1 MKCLASSP
9 PLPKAPFSNFS
20 LRTVNRWLVPG
31 LALLWMP
38 FCSAAGEESTEGLWP
53 PREGGKRAVVAAS
66 QALWWNKDNPE
77 ARKLKARALDFS
89 GRYAEAEQAAHAALE
104 VAPRDPEVQR
114 ILGRSLLHQ
123 NKLAAA
129 KAALEE
135 AGQQGDSLS
144 GSLAA
149 MLRPDRMSVGTPA
162 PHISRALVQIL
173 DERENVIGSGCFLTE
188 DGLVLTAAHV
198 VAGRDRI
205 SARNALGKIF
215 PVKEICPG
223 DFSVDAVILR
233 TGAEEQMFLRF
244 ADQEPAPGDSLWV
257 CGFPLSMN
265 LPVTSR
271 GKVRSLP
278 SSPGRPM
285 LTTVP
290 MMPGQS
296 GSPVLNEAGK
306 LVGVASRGSLAVKG
320 GGAPAR
326 SESVPFTALIRLRE
340 FSLEPNAFVRIRELE
355 KWTGRS
361 PLFDPAVAAAE
372 QTVLSQDYAQA
383 EKAISAA
390 IDRHPND
397 PGLLLRRAMVRIA
410 WGHPSEAEAD
420 ARLAAG
426 YGPRDPEPRRFLCS
440 LMLSMGRREEAV
452 KALEEAFRLDPEDGD
467 TAEGLGELLLS
478 LGKYKEAERPADQAT
493 KINPDSTRAWSVL
506 AAARLASGQVSAAR
520 EAAEQATAKGPEDP
534 RAWIQLAACANA
546 GKDFA
551 TAAVAAEKATKLA
564 PADSRAWLN
573 LATAKT
579 GSNQFE
585 QAVGFAERATQL
597 EPQNRAGWNLL
608 AALYAELKR
617 PDEAAAALE
626 KAKAAVPVSR

>member
-1 MKCLASSP
+1 MRQTRLWASFLAG
-9 PLPKAPFSNFS
+9 L
-20 LRTVNRWLVPG
+20 
-31 LALLWMP
+31 LALG
-38 FCSAAGEESTEGLWP
+38 SIRAEDSENSTQNLWP

-89 GRYAEAEQAAHAALE
+89 GRYAEAEQAALSALE

-129 KAALEE
+129 KAALEK
-135 AGQQGDSLS
+135 AGQEGDALS

-162 PHISRALVQIL
+162 PHVSLALAQIL
-173 DERENVIGSGCFLTE
+173 DDRENCIGSGCFLTE

-198 VAGRDRI
+198 VAGRDRV
-205 SARNALGKIF
+205 SVRNARGKIF
-215 PVKEICPG
+215 SVKEICPG
-223 DFSVDAVILR
+223 DFSADAVILR
-233 TGAEEQMFLRF
+233 TEAEEQMFLRL
-244 ADQEPAPGDSLWV
+244 ADEEPRSGDPLQVS
-257 CGFPLSMN
+257 GFPLSMN

-296 GSPVLNEAGK
+296 GSPVLNDQGR

-326 SESVPFTALIRLRE
+326 SESVPFSALVRLRE
-340 FSLEPNAFVRIRELE
+340 ASLEPNAFVRIRDLE

-361 PLFDPAVAAAE
+361 PLFDPAVATAE
-372 QTVLSQDYAQA
+372 QTVLNQDFAQT

-390 IDRHPND
+390 IERHPND

-420 ARLAAG
+420 ARLAAA

-440 LMLSMGRREEAV
+440 LMLSMGRKDEAIQ
-452 KALEEAFRLDPEDGD
+452 ALEEAFRLDPEDGD
-467 TAEGLGELLLS
+467 TAEGLGELFIS
-478 LGKYKEAERPADQAT
+478 TGKFKEAIRPAEQAA
-493 KINPDSTRAWSVL
+493 KLNPDSVRAWSVL
-506 AAARLASGQVSAAR
+506 AAARLATGQVEKAR

-534 RAWIQLAACANA
+534 RAWVQLAACANA

-551 TAAVAAEKATKLA
+551 TAAVAAEKATRLSPSDA
-564 PADSRAWLN
+564 RAWLN

-579 GSNQFE
+579 GANQFE
-585 QAVGFAERATQL
+585 QAVPFAERATQL
-597 EPQNRAGWNLL
+597 EPHNRAGWNLL

-626 KAKAAVPVSR
+626 KARQPPVAR

>member
-1 MKCLASSP
+1 MIPRLVVAFGLLMAT
-9 PLPKAPFSNFS
+9 PL
-20 LRTVNRWLVPG
+20 TW
-31 LALLWMP
+31 
-38 FCSAAGEESTEGLWP
+38 AGEEAELWP
-53 PREGGKRAVVAAS
+53 PPSGGKRAVLAAS
-66 QALWWNKDNPE
+66 QQLWWDKENPK
-77 ARKLKARALDFS
+77 ARKDKARALDFS
-89 GRYAEAEQAAHAALE
+89 GRYAEAEQAAVAALE
-104 VAPRDPEVQR
+104 VAPQDPEVQR

-129 KAALEE
+129 KSALEK
-135 AGQQGDSLS
+135 AGQLGDPLS
-144 GSLAA
+144 ASLAA

-173 DERENVIGSGCFLTE
+173 DEKNNIIGSGSFLTD

-198 VAGRDRI
+198 VAGREKV
-205 SARNALGKIF
+205 SVRNALGKVF

-223 DFSVDAVILR
+223 DFSADAVILK
-233 TGAEEQMFLRF
+233 TDAEEQMFLRM
-244 ADQEPAPGDSLWV
+244 AEQEPSAGDPLFV

-271 GKVRSLP
+271 GKVRTLP

-296 GSPVLNEAGK
+296 GSPVLNDAGR
-306 LVGVASRGSLAVKG
+306 LVGVASRGSLAVRG

-326 SESVPFTALIRLRE
+326 SESVSFPAVIRLRE
-340 FSLEPNAFVRIRELE
+340 FSLEPNSSVRIRQLE

-361 PLFDPAVAAAE
+361 TYFDPAVAAAE
-372 QTVLSQDYAQA
+372 QTVLNRDFAAA

-390 IDRHPND
+390 IDRHPHD

-420 ARLAAG
+420 ARLAATH
-426 YGPRDPEPRRFLCS
+426 GPRDPEPRRFLAS
-440 LMLSMGRREEAV
+440 LLLMMGRSEEGV
-452 KALEEAFRLDPEDGD
+452 QSLEEAFRLDPEDAD
-467 TAEGLGELLLS
+467 TAEALGELLIS
-478 LGKYKEAERPADQAT
+478 VGKYREAIRPSQKAT
-493 KINPDSTRAWSVL
+493 QLNPDSTRAWSVL
-506 AAARLASGQVSAAR
+506 AASFLASGSVPDAR
-520 EAAEQATAKGPEDP
+520 AAAEEATARGPDDP

-551 TAAVAAEKATKLA
+551 TAAVAAEKATRLA
-564 PADSRAWLN
+564 PSDARAWLN
-573 LATAKT
+573 LATART

-585 QAVGFAERATQL
+585 QAVGYAERATQL
-597 EPQNRAGWNLL
+597 EPRNRAGWNLL

-617 PDEAAAALE
+617 PDEAATALE
-626 KAKAAVPVSR
+626 KAKQAAPIPR

>member
-1 MKCLASSP
+1 MKVKSWPAW
-9 PLPKAPFSNFS
+9 F
-20 LRTVNRWLVPG
+20 
-31 LALLWMP
+31 LALGLLLP
-38 FCSAAGEESTEGLWP
+38 PRLFSAEANPENDLWP
-53 PREGGKRAVVAAS
+53 PREGGKRAVIAAS
-66 QALWWNKDNPE
+66 QALWWNKDKPD
-77 ARKLKARALDFS
+77 ARKLKARALDFA
-89 GRYAEAEQAAHAALE
+89 GRYAEAEQAALSALE
-104 VAPRDPEVQR
+104 VAPQDPEVQQ

-129 KAALEE
+129 KAALEK
-135 AGQQGDSLS
+135 AGQLGNALA

-149 MLRPDRMSVGTPA
+149 MLRPDRMSVGTPT
-162 PHISRALVQIL
+162 PQISRGLAQIL
-173 DERENVIGSGCFLTE
+173 DDRGICVGSGCFLTE

-198 VAGRDRI
+198 AAGRDRL
-205 SARNALGKIF
+205 SVRNARGKIF
-215 PVKEICPG
+215 PVKEICAG
-223 DFSVDAVILR
+223 DFSADAVILK
-233 TGAEEQMFLRF
+233 TDAEEQDYLLL
-244 ADQEPAPGDSLWV
+244 ADQEPVTGDPLFV
-257 CGFPLSMN
+257 CGFPLSMD
-265 LPVTSR
+265 LPVTAR

-278 SSPGRPM
+278 SSAGRPM
-285 LTTVP
+285 LTTIP

-296 GSPVLNEAGK
+296 GSPVLNEQGR

-326 SESVPFTALIRLRE
+326 SEAVPFPALVRLRE
-340 FSLEPNAFVRIRELE
+340 SSLGSNAYVRIGELE

-361 PLFDPAVAAAE
+361 PFFDPAVAAAE
-372 QTVLSQDYAQA
+372 QTVLNQNFDQA

-420 ARLAAG
+420 ARLAAA
-426 YGPRDPEPRRFLCS
+426 YGPHDPEPLRFLCS
-440 LMLSMGRREEAV
+440 LMLSMGRKEEAL
-452 KALEEAFRLDPEDGD
+452 KSLQDAFRLDAEDAD
-467 TAEGLGELLLS
+467 TAEGLGELLIS
-478 LGKYKEAERPADQAT
+478 SGKFREAIPPAEQAT
-493 KINPDSTRAWSVL
+493 KLNPDSTRAWSIL
-506 AAARLASGQVSAAR
+506 AAACLGGGQLEKAR
-520 EAAEQATAKGPEDP
+520 AAAEQATAKGPEDP

-564 PADSRAWLN
+564 PTDARAWLN
-573 LATAKT
+573 LATART
-579 GSNQFE
+579 GSDQFAE
-585 QAVGFAERATQL
+585 AVGYAEKATQL

-626 KAKAAVPVSR
+626 KAKQVAPIAR

>member
-1 MKCLASSP
+1 MTRLCLGLACLALSVLST
-9 PLPKAPFSNFS
+9 KGS
-20 LRTVNRWLVPG
+20 
-31 LALLWMP
+31 
-38 FCSAAGEESTEGLWP
+38 EEIDASDLWP
-53 PREGGKRAVVAAS
+53 PPAGGKRAVIAAS
-66 QALWWNKDNPE
+66 QQLWWNKESPK
-77 ARKLKARALDFS
+77 ARKDKARALDFS
-89 GRYAEAEQAAHAALE
+89 GRYAEAEQAALAALE
-104 VAPRDPEVQR
+104 VAPQDPQVQQ

-129 KAALEE
+129 KAALEK
-135 AGQQGDSLS
+135 AGQLGDPLS
-144 GSLAA
+144 ASLAA

-162 PHISRALVQIL
+162 PHVSMALTQIL
-173 DERENVIGSGCFLTE
+173 DERGNVIGSGCFLTD

-198 VAGRDRI
+198 VAGRERV
-205 SARNALGKIF
+205 SVRNAFGKIF
-215 PVKEICPG
+215 SVKEICAG
-223 DFSVDAVILR
+223 DFSADAVILK
-233 TGAEEQMFLRF
+233 TDAEEQMFLRL
-244 ADQEPAPGDSLWV
+244 ADQEPSPGEALSV

-296 GSPVLNEAGK
+296 GSPVLNDQGR

-326 SESVPFTALIRLRE
+326 SESVPFPAVVRLRE
-340 FSLEPNAFVRIRELE
+340 FSLEPNSYVRIRELE

-361 PLFDPAVAAAE
+361 PFFDPAVAAAE
-372 QTVLSQDYAQA
+372 QTVLNQDFSQA

-420 ARLAAG
+420 ARLAAA
-426 YGPRDPEPRRFLCS
+426 YGPHDPEPRRFLCS
-440 LMLSMGRREEAV
+440 LMLSMGRKEEAV
-452 KALEEAFRLDPEDGD
+452 KALEEAFRLDPEDAD
-467 TAEGLGELLLS
+467 TAEGLGELFLS
-478 LGKYKEAERPADQAT
+478 IGKFSDAVRPAEQAT
-493 KINPDSTRAWSVL
+493 KLNPDSTRSWSVL
-506 AAARLASGQVSAAR
+506 AAARLASGQVEKAR
-520 EAAEQATAKGPEDP
+520 SAAEQATAKGPEDP

-546 GKDFA
+546 GKDFP
-551 TAAVAAEKATKLA
+551 TAAIAAEKAAKLA
-564 PADSRAWLN
+564 PSDARAWLN

-579 GSNQFE
+579 GSDQFE

-626 KAKAAVPVSR
+626 KAKQAASIPR

>member
-1 MKCLASSP
+1 MGMIRISCG
-9 PLPKAPFSNFS
+9 
-20 LRTVNRWLVPG
+20 G
-31 LALLWMP
+31 LLFIFLSGTCGLTA
-38 FCSAAGEESTEGLWP
+38 EEELWP
-53 PREGGKRAVVAAS
+53 PREGSRRAVLAAS
-66 QALWWNKDNPE
+66 QQLWWDKDSPK
-77 ARKLKARALDFS
+77 ARKDKARALDLS
-89 GRYAEAEQAAHAALE
+89 GRYAEAEQAALAALE
-104 VAPRDPEVQR
+104 VAPQDPEVQR

-129 KAALEE
+129 KAALEK
-135 AGQQGDSLS
+135 AGQLGDAFS
-144 GSLAA
+144 GSLAS
-149 MLRPDRMSVGTPA
+149 MLRPDRMAVGTPA
-162 PHISRALVQIL
+162 PHLSRALTQIL
-173 DERENVIGSGCFLTE
+173 DDRGNVIGSGCFLTE

-198 VAGRDRI
+198 VAGRERV
-205 SARNALGKIF
+205 SVRNALGKVF
-215 PVKEICPG
+215 SVKEICPG
-223 DFSVDAVILR
+223 DFSVDAVVLR
-233 TGAEEQMFLRF
+233 TEAADQMFLRL
-244 ADQEPAPGDSLWV
+244 AESEPAPGDELLV

-278 SSPGRPM
+278 SGPGRPM

-296 GSPVLNEAGK
+296 GSPVLDGQGR

-326 SESVPFTALIRLRE
+326 SESVPFPALIRLRE

-361 PLFDPAVAAAE
+361 PFFDPAVAAAE
-372 QTVLSQDYAQA
+372 QTVLNRDFAAA

-390 IDRHPND
+390 IERHPND

-420 ARLAAG
+420 ARLAAA
-426 YGPRDPEPRRFLCS
+426 YGARDPEPRRFLCS
-440 LMLSMGRREEAV
+440 LMLSMGRKEEAA
-452 KALEEAFRLDPEDGD
+452 KALEEAFGLDSEDSD
-467 TAEGLGELLLS
+467 TAEALGELYLS
-478 LGKYKEAERPADQAT
+478 QGKFREAVRPAEQAAR
-493 KINPDSTRAWSVL
+493 INPESVRAWSVL
-506 AAARLASGQVSAAR
+506 AAARLATGQVR
-520 EAAEQATAKGPEDP
+520 EARLAAEEATAKGPEDP
-534 RAWIQLAACANA
+534 RAWVQLAACANA

-551 TAAVAAEKATKLA
+551 TAAVAAEKATRLA
-564 PADSRAWLN
+564 PTDARAWLN

-579 GSNQFE
+579 GSDQFE
-585 QAVGFAERATQL
+585 QAVAFAEKATQL

-626 KAKAAVPVSR
+626 KAKQAASIPR

>member
-1 MKCLASSP
+1 MILRLGPALGLFLAV
-9 PLPKAPFSNFS
+9 
-20 LRTVNRWLVPG
+20 T
-31 LALLWMP
+31 LA
-38 FCSAAGEESTEGLWP
+38 FAEEEADLWP
-53 PREGGKRAVVAAS
+53 PREGSKRAVLAAS
-66 QALWWNKDNPE
+66 QQLWRNKDDPR
-77 ARKLKARALDFS
+77 ARKEKSRALDLS
-89 GRYAEAEQAAHAALE
+89 GRYAEAETAALAALE
-104 VAPRDPEVQR
+104 VAPQDPEVQR

-129 KAALEE
+129 KTALEK
-135 AGQQGDSLS
+135 AGQLGDPLCA
-144 GSLAA
+144 SLAA
-149 MLRPDRMSVGTPA
+149 MLRPDSMSVGTPA
-162 PHISRALVQIL
+162 PHISRALTQIL
-173 DERENVIGSGCFLTE
+173 DERGGVIGSGCFLTD

-198 VAGRDRI
+198 VAGREKV
-205 SARNALGKIF
+205 SVRNALGKVF
-215 PVKEICPG
+215 SVKEICPG
-223 DFSVDAVILR
+223 DFSADAAILR
-233 TGAEEQMFLRF
+233 TGAEEQMFLRL
-244 ADQEPAPGDSLWV
+244 AEQEPAAGDPLFVS
-257 CGFPLSMN
+257 GFPLSMN

-278 SSPGRPM
+278 SAPGRPM

-296 GSPVLNEAGK
+296 GSPVLNESGR
-306 LVGVASRGSLAVKG
+306 LVGIASRGSLAVKG

-326 SESVPFTALIRLRE
+326 SESVPFSALIRLRE
-340 FSLEPNAFVRIRELE
+340 FSLEPGSFVRIRQLE

-361 PLFDPAVAAAE
+361 TFFDPAVAAAE
-372 QTVLSQDYAQA
+372 QTVLNRDFSQA

-390 IDRHPND
+390 IERHPND

-420 ARLAAG
+420 ARLAAA
-426 YGPRDPEPRRFLCS
+426 YGPRDPEPRRFLAS
-440 LMLSMGRREEAV
+440 LMLMMGRPEEGV
-452 KALEEAFRLDPEDGD
+452 KALEEAFRLDPEDAD
-467 TAEGLGELLLS
+467 TAEALGELLITV
-478 LGKYKEAERPADQAT
+478 GKYREAIRPAKQAT
-493 KINPDSTRAWSVL
+493 QLNPDSTRAWSVL
-506 AAARLASGQVSAAR
+506 AASFLASGSIPPAR

-534 RAWIQLAACANA
+534 RAWVQLAACANA

-551 TAAVAAEKATKLA
+551 TAAIAAEKATQLA
-564 PADSRAWLN
+564 PSDARAWLN

-579 GSNQFE
+579 GSDQFE

-626 KAKAAVPVSR
+626 KAKQAASIPR

>member
-1 MKCLASSP
+1 MKSTSWLAG
-9 PLPKAPFSNFS
+9 F
-20 LRTVNRWLVPG
+20 
-31 LALLWMP
+31 LALFLLSIR
-38 FCSAAGEESTEGLWP
+38 FVSADSFDENELWP
-53 PREGGKRAVVAAS
+53 PREGGKRAVLAAS
-66 QALWWNKDNPE
+66 QALWWNKDKPE
-77 ARKLKARALDFS
+77 ARKLKARALDFA
-89 GRYAEAEQAAHAALE
+89 GRYAEAEQAALSALE
-104 VAPRDPEVQR
+104 VAPQDPEVQQ

-129 KAALEE
+129 KSALEKSGE
-135 AGQQGDSLS
+135 LGNTLA
-144 GSLAA
+144 GSLAT
-149 MLRPDRMSVGTPA
+149 MLRPDRMSVGTPT
-162 PHISRALVQIL
+162 PEISRALAQIL
-173 DERENVIGSGCFLTE
+173 DERGICIGSGCFLTG

-198 VAGRDRI
+198 AAGRERL
-205 SARNALGKIF
+205 SVRNAWGKIF
-215 PVKEICPG
+215 PVKEICAG
-223 DFSVDAVILR
+223 DFSADAVILK
-233 TGAEEQMFLRF
+233 TEAEEQDILRL
-244 ADQEPAPGDSLWV
+244 ADQEPVSGEPLFV
-257 CGFPLSMN
+257 CGFPLSMD

-296 GSPVLNEAGK
+296 GSPVLNEQGR

-326 SESVPFTALIRLRE
+326 SEAVPFPSLVRLRE
-340 FSLEPNAFVRIRELE
+340 SSLEPNAYVRIRELE

-361 PLFDPAVAAAE
+361 PFFDPAVATAE
-372 QTVLSQDYAQA
+372 QTVLNQNFDQA
-383 EKAISAA
+383 EKAISTA

-420 ARLAAG
+420 ARLAAA

-440 LMLSMGRREEAV
+440 LMLSMGRKEEAV
-452 KALEEAFRLDPEDGD
+452 KALDEAFRLDPEDAD

-478 LGKYKEAERPADQAT
+478 LGKFREAIAPGEQAT
-493 KINPDSTRAWSVL
+493 KLNSDSTRAWSVL
-506 AAARLASGQVSAAR
+506 AAGYLASGQVEKAR
-520 EAAEQATAKGPEDP
+520 VAAEQATAKGPEDP

-551 TAAVAAEKATKLA
+551 TAAIAAEKATQLA
-564 PADSRAWLN
+564 PADARAWLN

-579 GSNQFE
+579 GSDRFAE
-585 QAVGFAERATQL
+585 AVGYAERATQL

-626 KAKAAVPVSR
+626 KARQTPAVSR

>member
-1 MKCLASSP
+1 MIPRLVVAFGLLMAT
-9 PLPKAPFSNFS
+9 PL
-20 LRTVNRWLVPG
+20 TW
-31 LALLWMP
+31 
-38 FCSAAGEESTEGLWP
+38 AGEEAELWP
-53 PREGGKRAVVAAS
+53 PPSGGKRAVLAAS
-66 QALWWNKDNPE
+66 QQLWWDKENPK
-77 ARKLKARALDFS
+77 ARKDKARALDFS
-89 GRYAEAEQAAHAALE
+89 GRYAEAEQAAVAALE
-104 VAPRDPEVQR
+104 VAPQDPEVQR

-129 KAALEE
+129 KSALEK
-135 AGQQGDSLS
+135 AGQLGDPLS
-144 GSLAA
+144 ASLAA

-173 DERENVIGSGCFLTE
+173 DEKNNIIGSGSFLTD

-198 VAGRDRI
+198 VAGREKV
-205 SARNALGKIF
+205 SVRNALGKVF

-223 DFSVDAVILR
+223 DFSADAVILK
-233 TGAEEQMFLRF
+233 TDAEEQMFLRM
-244 ADQEPAPGDSLWV
+244 AEQEPSAGDPLFV

-271 GKVRSLP
+271 GKVRTLP

-296 GSPVLNEAGK
+296 GSPVLNDAGR
-306 LVGVASRGSLAVKG
+306 LVGIASRGSLAVRG

-326 SESVPFTALIRLRE
+326 SESVSFPTVIRLRE
-340 FSLEPNAFVRIRELE
+340 FSLEPNSSVRIRQLE

-361 PLFDPAVAAAE
+361 TYFDPAVAAAE
-372 QTVLSQDYAQA
+372 QTVLNRDFAAA

-390 IDRHPND
+390 IDRHPHD

-420 ARLAAG
+420 ARLAATH
-426 YGPRDPEPRRFLCS
+426 GPRDPEPRRFLAS
-440 LMLSMGRREEAV
+440 LLLSMGRPEEGV
-452 KALEEAFRLDPEDGD
+452 QSLEEAFRLDPEDAD
-467 TAEGLGELLLS
+467 TAEALGELLIS
-478 LGKYKEAERPADQAT
+478 VGKYREAIRPSQKAT
-493 KINPDSTRAWSVL
+493 QLNPDSTRAWSVL
-506 AAARLASGQVSAAR
+506 AASFLASGSVPDAR
-520 EAAEQATAKGPEDP
+520 AAAEEATARGPDDP

-551 TAAVAAEKATKLA
+551 TAAVAAEKATRLA
-564 PADSRAWLN
+564 PSDARAWLN
-573 LATAKT
+573 LATART

-585 QAVGFAERATQL
+585 QAVGYAERATQL
-597 EPQNRAGWNLL
+597 EPRNRAGWNLL

-617 PDEAAAALE
+617 PDEAATALE
-626 KAKAAVPVSR
+626 KAKQAAPIPR

>member
-1 MKCLASSP
+1 MKRPDPHLLLFFGLLLLTSAWAEEEISSP
-9 PLPKAPFSNFS
+9 A
-20 LRTVNRWLVPG
+20 
-31 LALLWMP
+31 
-38 FCSAAGEESTEGLWP
+38 ELWP
-53 PREGGKRAVVAAS
+53 PREGGKRAVLAAS
-66 QALWWNKDNPE
+66 QALWWNKDNPD
-77 ARKLKARALDFS
+77 ARKLKARALDFA
-89 GRYAEAEQAAHAALE
+89 GRYAEAEQAALSALE

-129 KAALEE
+129 KSALEK
-135 AGQQGDSLS
+135 AGQLGDALA
-144 GSLAA
+144 GSLAS

-162 PHISRALVQIL
+162 PHISRALAQVL
-173 DERENVIGSGCFLTE
+173 DERGNVIGSGCFLTE

-205 SARNALGKIF
+205 SIRNAVGKVF
-215 PVKEICPG
+215 SVKEICPG
-223 DFSVDAVILR
+223 DFSADAVILK
-233 TGAEEQMFLRF
+233 TEAEDQMFLRW
-244 ADQEPAPGDSLWV
+244 ADQEPLPGDPLDV
-257 CGFPLSMN
+257 CGFPLSMD
-265 LPVTSR
+265 LPLTSR

-278 SSPGRPM
+278 SPPGRPM

-296 GSPVLNEAGK
+296 GSPVLNQQGR

-326 SESVPFTALIRLRE
+326 SESVPFSSLVRLRE
-340 FSLEPNAFVRIRELE
+340 TSLEPNSFVRIRELE

-361 PLFDPAVAAAE
+361 PFFDPAVATAE
-372 QTVLSQDYAQA
+372 QTVLNQDFAQA
-383 EKAISAA
+383 EKAISTA

-420 ARLAAG
+420 ARLAAA
-426 YGPRDPEPRRFLCS
+426 YGPREPEPRRFLCS
-440 LMLSMGRREEAV
+440 LMLSMGRKEEAV
-452 KALEEAFRLDPEDGD
+452 KALEEAFRLDSEDAD
-467 TAEGLGELLLS
+467 TAEGLAELLIS
-478 LGKYKEAERPADQAT
+478 TGRFKEAMPPSEQAT
-493 KINPDSTRAWSVL
+493 KLNPESTRAWSVL
-506 AAARLASGQVSAAR
+506 AAARLASGEVEKGRQ
-520 EAAEQATAKGPEDP
+520 AAEQATAKGPKDP

-564 PADSRAWLN
+564 PSDARAWLN

-579 GSNQFE
+579 GSDQFA
-585 QAVGFAERATQL
+585 QAVPFAERATQL
-597 EPQNRAGWNLL
+597 EPQNRAGWSLL
-608 AALYAELKR
+608 AALYAELQR
-617 PDEAAAALE
+617 PDDAAAALE
-626 KAKAAVPVSR
+626 KAKAPAPVAH

>member
-1 MKCLASSP
+1 MI
-9 PLPKAPFSNFS
+9 
-20 LRTVNRWLVPG
+20 LRLGTA
-31 LALLWMP
+31 LALVLAT
-38 FCSAAGEESTEGLWP
+38 FLAAAEEESGLWP
-53 PREGGKRAVVAAS
+53 PREGSRRAVLAAS
-66 QALWWNKDNPE
+66 QQLWWNKDDPK
-77 ARKLKARALDFS
+77 ARINKARALDFS
-89 GRYAEAEQAAHAALE
+89 GRYAEAEQAALAALE
-104 VAPRDPEVQR
+104 VAPQDPEVQR

-129 KAALEE
+129 KTALEK
-135 AGQQGDSLS
+135 AGQLGDPLS
-144 GSLAA
+144 ASLAA

-162 PHISRALVQIL
+162 PHVSRALAQIL
-173 DERENVIGSGCFLTE
+173 DDRGNVIGSGCFLTD

-198 VAGRDRI
+198 VAGREEV
-205 SARNALGKIF
+205 SVRNAQGKVF
-215 PVKEICPG
+215 PVKQICPG
-223 DFSVDAVILR
+223 DFSADAVILR
-233 TGAEEQMFLRF
+233 TEAEDQMFLRL
-244 ADQEPAPGDSLWV
+244 AEQEPSAGDSLFV

-278 SSPGRPM
+278 SAPGRPM

-296 GSPVLNEAGK
+296 GSPVLNEQGR

-326 SESVPFTALIRLRE
+326 SESVPFPALIRLRE
-340 FSLEPNAFVRIRELE
+340 FSLEPNAYVRIRELE

-361 PLFDPAVAAAE
+361 PFFDPAVASAE
-372 QTVLSQDYAQA
+372 QTVLNRDFSQA

-390 IDRHPND
+390 IERHPND

-420 ARLAAG
+420 ARLASA
-426 YGPRDPEPRRFLCS
+426 YGPRDPEPRRFLAS
-440 LMLSMGRREEAV
+440 LMLMMGRPDEGV
-452 KALEEAFRLDPEDGD
+452 KALEEAFRLDPEDAD
-467 TAEGLGELLLS
+467 TAEALAELLITV
-478 LGKYKEAERPADQAT
+478 GKYRDAIRPAEQAT
-493 KINPDSTRAWSVL
+493 KLNPDSTRAWSVL
-506 AAARLASGQVSAAR
+506 AASRLASGQIQPAR
-520 EAAEQATAKGPEDP
+520 EAAERATATGPEDP
-534 RAWIQLAACANA
+534 RAWVQLAACANA

-551 TAAVAAEKATKLA
+551 TAAVAAEKATRLA
-564 PADSRAWLN
+564 PSDARAWLN

-579 GSNQFE
+579 GSDRFAE
-585 QAVGFAERATQL
+585 AVPFAERATQL

-617 PDEAAAALE
+617 PDDAAAALE
-626 KAKAAVPVSR
+626 KARQAAPVPR

>member
-1 MKCLASSP
+1 MRQTRLWASFLAG
-9 PLPKAPFSNFS
+9 L
-20 LRTVNRWLVPG
+20 
-31 LALLWMP
+31 LALG
-38 FCSAAGEESTEGLWP
+38 SIRAEDSENSTQNLWP

-89 GRYAEAEQAAHAALE
+89 GRYVEAEQAALSALE

-129 KAALEE
+129 KAALEK
-135 AGQQGDSLS
+135 AGQEGDALS

-162 PHISRALVQIL
+162 PHVSLALAQIL
-173 DERENVIGSGCFLTE
+173 DDRENCIGSGCFLTE

-198 VAGRDRI
+198 VAGRDRV
-205 SARNALGKIF
+205 SVRNARGKIF

-223 DFSVDAVILR
+223 DFSADAVILR
-233 TGAEEQMFLRF
+233 TEAEEQMFLRL
-244 ADQEPAPGDSLWV
+244 ADEEPRSGDPLQVS
-257 CGFPLSMN
+257 GFPLSMN

-296 GSPVLNEAGK
+296 GSPVLNDQGR

-326 SESVPFTALIRLRE
+326 SESVPFSALVRLRE
-340 FSLEPNAFVRIRELE
+340 ASLEPNAFVRIRDLE

-361 PLFDPAVAAAE
+361 PLFDPAVATAE
-372 QTVLSQDYAQA
+372 QTVLNQDFAQT

-390 IDRHPND
+390 IERHPND

-420 ARLAAG
+420 ARLAAA

-440 LMLSMGRREEAV
+440 LMLSMGRKDEAIQ
-452 KALEEAFRLDPEDGD
+452 ALEEAFRLDPEDGD
-467 TAEGLGELLLS
+467 TAEGLGELFIS
-478 LGKYKEAERPADQAT
+478 
-493 KINPDSTRAWSVL
+493 
-506 AAARLASGQVSAAR
+506 
-520 EAAEQATAKGPEDP
+520 
-534 RAWIQLAACANA
+534 
-546 GKDFA
+546 
-551 TAAVAAEKATKLA
+551 AEKFK
-564 PADSRAWLN
+564 
-573 LATAKT
+573 
-579 GSNQFE
+579 
-585 QAVGFAERATQL
+585 
-597 EPQNRAGWNLL
+597 
-608 AALYAELKR
+608 
-617 PDEAAAALE
+617 
-626 KAKAAVPVSR
+626 

>member
-1 MKCLASSP
+1 MKRPFPLLTCL
-9 PLPKAPFSNFS
+9 LGF
-20 LRTVNRWLVPG
+20 
-31 LALLWMP
+31 LA
-38 FCSAAGEESTEGLWP
+38 FSAAWAEDPSTDELWP

-77 ARKLKARALDFS
+77 ARKLKARALDFA
-89 GRYAEAEQAAHAALE
+89 GRYAEAEQAALSALE
-104 VAPRDPEVQR
+104 VAPQDPEVQK

-123 NKLAAA
+123 NKLPAA
-129 KAALEE
+129 KSALEK
-135 AGQQGDSLS
+135 AGALGDRLS

-149 MLRPDRMSVGTPA
+149 MLRPDRMSVGAPA
-162 PHISRALVQIL
+162 PHLSLALAQIL
-173 DERENVIGSGCFLTE
+173 DERGNCVGSGCFFTD

-198 VAGRDRI
+198 VAGREQL
-205 SARNALGKIF
+205 SVRNAHGKIF

-223 DFSVDAVILR
+223 DFSADAVILR
-233 TGAEEQMFLRF
+233 TGAEDQMFLRL
-244 ADQEPAPGDSLWV
+244 AEAEPSAGDPLAV

-290 MMPGQS
+290 LMPGQS
-296 GSPVLNEAGK
+296 GSPILNEQGR
-306 LVGVASRGSLAVKG
+306 LVGVASRGSLAVKS

-326 SESVPFTALIRLRE
+326 SESVPWSALIRLRE
-340 FSLEPNAFVRIRELE
+340 SSLEPNSFVKIRELE

-361 PLFDPAVAAAE
+361 PFFDPAVASAE
-372 QTVLSQDYAQA
+372 QTVLNQDFAQA

-420 ARLAAG
+420 ARLAAA
-426 YGPRDPEPRRFLCS
+426 YGPKDPEPRLFLCS
-440 LMLSMGRREEAV
+440 LMLSMGRKAEAV
-452 KALEEAFRLDPEDGD
+452 QALKEAFGLDPEDTD
-467 TAEGLGELLLS
+467 TAEGLAELLVS
-478 LGKYKEAERPADQAT
+478 LGKFKDAVSPAEQAT
-493 KINPDSTRAWSVL
+493 KLNPESIRAWSIL
-506 AAARLASGQVSAAR
+506 AAARLASGQLEKAR
-520 EAAEQATAKGPEDP
+520 QAAEEATAKGPEDP

-564 PADSRAWLN
+564 PADARAWLN

-579 GSNQFE
+579 GSDQFE
-585 QAVGFAERATQL
+585 QAVPFAERATQL
-597 EPQNRAGWNLL
+597 EPENRAGWNLL

-626 KAKAAVPVSR
+626 KARQVAPVPR

>member
-1 MKCLASSP
+1 MILQLGTALGLFLTGCLA
-9 PLPKAPFSNFS
+9 
-20 LRTVNRWLVPG
+20 
-31 LALLWMP
+31 
-38 FCSAAGEESTEGLWP
+38 AAEDDETLWP
-53 PREGGKRAVVAAS
+53 PREGSKRAVLAAS
-66 QALWWNKDNPE
+66 QQLWWNKDDPKSRIN
-77 ARKLKARALDFS
+77 RARALDFS
-89 GRYAEAEQAAHAALE
+89 GRYAEAEQAALTALE

-129 KAALEE
+129 KAALEK
-135 AGQQGDSLS
+135 AGQLGDPLS
-144 GSLAA
+144 ASLAA
-149 MLRPDRMSVGTPA
+149 MLRPDRMAVGTPA
-162 PHISRALVQIL
+162 SHIARALTQVL
-173 DERENVIGSGCFLTE
+173 DPRGNVIGSGCFLTE

-198 VAGRDRI
+198 VAGRQKI
-205 SARNALGKIF
+205 SIRNAQGKIF
-215 PVKEICPG
+215 SVEEICPG
-223 DFSVDAVILR
+223 DFSADAVVLR
-233 TGAEEQMFLRF
+233 TGAKDQMFLRF
-244 ADQEPAPGDSLWV
+244 AEQEPAAGDALFVS
-257 CGFPLSMN
+257 GFPLSMN
-265 LPVTSR
+265 LPVTSK

-296 GSPVLNEAGK
+296 GSPVLNEQGR

-326 SESVPFTALIRLRE
+326 SESVPFPALIRLRE
-340 FSLEPNAFVRIRELE
+340 FSLEANSFVRIRELE

-361 PLFDPAVAAAE
+361 TYFDPAVATAE
-372 QTVLSQDYAQA
+372 QTVLNRDYARA
-383 EKAISAA
+383 ENAISVA

-410 WGHPSEAEAD
+410 WGHPSDAEAD
-420 ARLAAG
+420 ARLAAA
-426 YGPRDPEPRRFLCS
+426 YGPRDPEPRRFLAS
-440 LMLSMGRREEAV
+440 LLLTMGRMEEGL
-452 KALEEAFRLDPEDGD
+452 KALQEAFQLDPEDAD
-467 TAEGLGELLLS
+467 TAEALAEILITTGN
-478 LGKYKEAERPADQAT
+478 YREAICPAEQAT
-493 KINPDSTRAWSVL
+493 KLNPDSIRAWSVL
-506 AAARLASGQVSAAR
+506 AASRLASGQVEKAR
-520 EAAEQATAKGPEDP
+520 QAAEEATAKGSEDP

-564 PADSRAWLN
+564 PSDARAWLN

-579 GSNQFE
+579 GSDQFE
-585 QAVGFAERATQL
+585 QAVGFAEKATQL

-626 KAKAAVPVSR
+626 KAKAPAPVAH

>member
-1 MKCLASSP
+1 MRRTRLWVSWLAG
-9 PLPKAPFSNFS
+9 L
-20 LRTVNRWLVPG
+20 
-31 LALLWMP
+31 LALGTLQ
-38 FCSAAGEESTEGLWP
+38 AEESESSTQNLWP

-89 GRYAEAEQAAHAALE
+89 GRYAEAEAAALSALE

-129 KAALEE
+129 KAALEK
-135 AGQQGDSLS
+135 AGQEGDALS

-162 PHISRALVQIL
+162 PHVSLALAQIL
-173 DERENVIGSGCFLTE
+173 DDRENCIGSGCFLTE

-198 VAGRDRI
+198 VAGRDRL
-205 SARNALGKIF
+205 SVRNAHGRIF
-215 PVKEICPG
+215 SVKEICPG
-223 DFSVDAVILR
+223 DFSADAVILR
-233 TGAEEQMFLRF
+233 TEAEGQMFLRF
-244 ADQEPAPGDSLWV
+244 ADEEPRPGDPLQVS
-257 CGFPLSMN
+257 GFPLSMN

-271 GKVRSLP
+271 GIVRSLP

-296 GSPVLNEAGK
+296 GSPVLNEQGR

-326 SESVPFTALIRLRE
+326 SESVPFPALVRLRE
-340 FSLEPNAFVRIRELE
+340 ASLEPNSFVRIRDLE

-361 PLFDPAVAAAE
+361 PFFDPAVATAE
-372 QTVLSQDYAQA
+372 QTVLNQDFAQT

-390 IDRHPND
+390 IERHPND

-420 ARLAAG
+420 ARMAAA

-440 LMLSMGRREEAV
+440 LMLSMGRKDEAIQ
-452 KALEEAFRLDPEDGD
+452 ALDEAFRLDPEDGD
-467 TAEGLGELLLS
+467 TAEGLGELFIS
-478 LGKYKEAERPADQAT
+478 TGKFKEAIRPAEQAA
-493 KINPDSTRAWSVL
+493 KLNPESVRAWSVL
-506 AAARLASGQVSAAR
+506 AAARLASGQVEKAR

-534 RAWIQLAACANA
+534 RAWVQLAACANA

-551 TAAVAAEKATKLA
+551 TAAVAAEKATRLSPSDA
-564 PADSRAWLN
+564 RAWLN

-579 GSNQFE
+579 GANQFE
-585 QAVGFAERATQL
+585 QAVPFAERATQL

-626 KAKAAVPVSR
+626 KAKTPPVAR

>member
-1 MKCLASSP
+1 MIPRLVVAFGLLMAT
-9 PLPKAPFSNFS
+9 PL
-20 LRTVNRWLVPG
+20 TW
-31 LALLWMP
+31 
-38 FCSAAGEESTEGLWP
+38 AGEEAELWP
-53 PREGGKRAVVAAS
+53 PPSGGKRAVLAAS
-66 QALWWNKDNPE
+66 QQLWWDKENPK
-77 ARKLKARALDFS
+77 ARKDKARALDFS
-89 GRYAEAEQAAHAALE
+89 GRYAEAEQAAVAALE
-104 VAPRDPEVQR
+104 VAPQDPEVQR

-129 KAALEE
+129 KSALEK
-135 AGQQGDSLS
+135 AGQLGDPLS
-144 GSLAA
+144 ASLAA

-173 DERENVIGSGCFLTE
+173 DEKNNIIGSGSFLTD

-198 VAGRDRI
+198 VAGREKV
-205 SARNALGKIF
+205 SVRNALGKVF

-223 DFSVDAVILR
+223 DFSADAVILK
-233 TGAEEQMFLRF
+233 TDAEEQMFLRM
-244 ADQEPAPGDSLWV
+244 AEQEPSAGDPLFV

-271 GKVRSLP
+271 GKVRTLP

-296 GSPVLNEAGK
+296 GSPVLNDAGR
-306 LVGVASRGSLAVKG
+306 LVGVASRGSLAVRG

-326 SESVPFTALIRLRE
+326 SESVSFPAVIRLRE
-340 FSLEPNAFVRIRELE
+340 FSLEPNSSVRIRQLE

-361 PLFDPAVAAAE
+361 TYFDPAVAAAE
-372 QTVLSQDYAQA
+372 QTVLNRDFAAA

-390 IDRHPND
+390 IDRHPHD

-420 ARLAAG
+420 ARLAATH
-426 YGPRDPEPRRFLCS
+426 GPRDPEPRRFLAS
-440 LMLSMGRREEAV
+440 LLLSMGRSEEGV
-452 KALEEAFRLDPEDGD
+452 QALEEAFRLDPEDAD
-467 TAEGLGELLLS
+467 TAEALGELLIS
-478 LGKYKEAERPADQAT
+478 VGKYREAIRPSQKAT
-493 KINPDSTRAWSVL
+493 QLNPDSTRAWSVL
-506 AAARLASGQVSAAR
+506 AASFLASGSVPDAR
-520 EAAEQATAKGPEDP
+520 AAAEEATARGPDDP

-551 TAAVAAEKATKLA
+551 TAAVAAEKATRLA
-564 PADSRAWLN
+564 PSDARAWLN
-573 LATAKT
+573 LATART

-585 QAVGFAERATQL
+585 QAVGYAERATQL
-597 EPQNRAGWNLL
+597 EPRNRAGWNLL

-617 PDEAAAALE
+617 PDEAATALE
-626 KAKAAVPVSR
+626 KAKQAAPIPR

>member
-1 MKCLASSP
+1 LWWDKES
-9 PLPKAPFSNFS
+9 PKA
-20 LRTVNRWLVPG
+20 R
-31 LALLWMP
+31 
-38 FCSAAGEESTEGLWP
+38 
-53 PREGGKRAVVAAS
+53 
-66 QALWWNKDNPE
+66 KD
-77 ARKLKARALDFS
+77 KARALDLS
-89 GRYAEAEQAAHAALE
+89 GRYAEAEQAALAALE
-104 VAPRDPEVQR
+104 VAPQDPEVQR

-129 KAALEE
+129 QAALEK
-135 AGQQGDSLS
+135 AGQLGDNLS
-144 GSLAA
+144 GSLAT
-149 MLRPDRMSVGTPA
+149 MLRPDRMTVGAPA
-162 PHISRALVQIL
+162 PHISRALTQIL
-173 DERENVIGSGCFLTE
+173 DDRGSVIGSGCFLTE

-198 VAGRDRI
+198 VAGRERVFV
-205 SARNALGKIF
+205 RNARGKVF
-215 PVKEICPG
+215 SVKEICAG
-223 DFSVDAVILR
+223 DFSIDAVILR
-233 TGAEEQMFLRF
+233 TEAEEQMFLRL
-244 ADQEPAPGDSLWV
+244 AETEPAAGEELLV

-296 GSPVLNEAGK
+296 GSPVLNGQGR

-326 SESVPFTALIRLRE
+326 SESVPFPGLVRLRE
-340 FSLEPNAFVRIRELE
+340 FSFEPNSYVRIRELE
-355 KWTGRS
+355 KWTGQS
-361 PLFDPAVAAAE
+361 PFFDPAVATAE
-372 QTVLSQDYAQA
+372 QTVLNQDFSQA

-390 IDRHPND
+390 IERHPKD

-420 ARLAAG
+420 ARLAAA

-440 LMLSMGRREEAV
+440 LMLSMGRKEEAV
-452 KALEEAFRLDPEDGD
+452 KALEEAFRLDPEDAD
-467 TAEGLGELLLS
+467 TAEGLGELFLS
-478 LGKYKEAERPADQAT
+478 LGKFSDAVRPAEQAV
-493 KINPDSTRAWSVL
+493 KLNPDSIRAWSVL
-506 AAARLASGQVSAAR
+506 AAARLASGQVGQAR
-520 EAAEQATAKGPEDP
+520 IAAEQATFKGPEDP

-551 TAAVAAEKATKLA
+551 TAAVAAEKATRLA
-564 PADSRAWLN
+564 PTDARAWLN

-579 GSNQFE
+579 GSNQFVE
-585 QAVGFAERATQL
+585 AVALAERATQL

-608 AALYAELKR
+608 AALYAELRR

-626 KAKAAVPVSR
+626 KAKQAAPIPR

>member
-1 MKCLASSP
+1 MKRFDPRLLLVCALF
-9 PLPKAPFSNFS
+9 LPG
-20 LRTVNRWLVPG
+20 RVW
-31 LALLWMP
+31 
-38 FCSAAGEESTEGLWP
+38 AGDETPSTAELWP

-66 QALWWNKDNPE
+66 QALWWNKDNPD
-77 ARKLKARALDFS
+77 ARKLKARALDFA
-89 GRYAEAEQAAHAALE
+89 GRYAEAEQAALSALE
-104 VAPRDPEVQR
+104 VAPQDPEVQR

-129 KAALEE
+129 KSALEK
-135 AGQQGDSLS
+135 AGQLGDHLS
-144 GSLAA
+144 GSLAS

-162 PHISRALVQIL
+162 PHLSRALAQIL
-173 DERENVIGSGCFLTE
+173 DERGNVIGSGCFLTE

-198 VAGRDRI
+198 VAGRDQV
-205 SARNALGKIF
+205 SVRNALGKVF

-223 DFSVDAVILR
+223 DFTADAVILK
-233 TGAEEQMFLRF
+233 TEAEDQMFLRW
-244 ADQEPAPGDSLWV
+244 ADQEPSPGDSLDV

-265 LPVTSR
+265 LPLTSR

-278 SSPGRPM
+278 SAPDRPM

-290 MMPGQS
+290 LMPGQS
-296 GSPVLNEAGK
+296 GSPILNEQGR

-326 SESVPFTALIRLRE
+326 SESIPFSALIRLRE
-340 FSLEPNAFVRIRELE
+340 ASLKPDAFAGIREL
-355 KWTGRS
+355 KTWTGRS
-361 PLFDPAVAAAE
+361 PFFDPAVAAAE
-372 QTVLSQDYAQA
+372 QTVLNQDYAQA
-383 EKAISAA
+383 EKAISSA

-420 ARLAAG
+420 ARLAAA
-426 YGPRDPEPRRFLCS
+426 YGPRDTEPRRFLCS
-440 LMLSMGRREEAV
+440 LMLSMGRKEEAV
-452 KALEEAFRLDPEDGD
+452 QALEQAFRLDPEDAD
-467 TAEGLGELLLS
+467 TAEGLAELLIA
-478 LGKYKEAERPADQAT
+478 LGKFRDAIQPAEQAV
-493 KINPDSTRAWSVL
+493 KLNPESTRAWSVL
-506 AAARLASGQVSAAR
+506 AAARLASGQVPEAR
-520 EAAEQATAKGPEDP
+520 KAAEEATAKGPEDP

-564 PADSRAWLN
+564 PSDARAWLN

-579 GSNQFE
+579 GSNQFD
-585 QAVGFAERATQL
+585 QAVPFAERATRL

-608 AALYAELKR
+608 AALYAELQR
-617 PDEAAAALE
+617 PDEAAAAME
-626 KAKAAVPVSR
+626 KAKAPPPVAR

>member
-1 MKCLASSP
+1 MIARLGTALGLFLA
-9 PLPKAPFSNFS
+9 A
-20 LRTVNRWLVPG
+20 T
-31 LALLWMP
+31 LAM
-38 FCSAAGEESTEGLWP
+38 AEEDADLWP
-53 PREGGKRAVVAAS
+53 PREGGKRAVMAAS
-66 QALWWNKDNPE
+66 QALWWNKDKPE
-77 ARKLKARALDFS
+77 ARKLKARALDFA
-89 GRYAEAEQAAHAALE
+89 GRYAEAEQAALAALE
-104 VAPRDPEVQR
+104 VAPQDPEVQR

-129 KAALEE
+129 QTALEK
-135 AGQQGDSLS
+135 AGQLGDPLS
-144 GSLAA
+144 ASLAA
-149 MLRPDRMSVGTPA
+149 MLRPDRMTVGAPA
-162 PHISRALVQIL
+162 PHVSRALAQIL
-173 DERENVIGSGCFLTE
+173 DDRGNVIGSGCFLTD

-198 VAGRDRI
+198 VAGREEV
-205 SARNALGKIF
+205 SVRNALGKIF
-215 PVKEICPG
+215 SVKQICPG
-223 DFSVDAVILR
+223 DFSADAVILR
-233 TGAEEQMFLRF
+233 TEAEDQMFLRL
-244 ADQEPAPGDSLWV
+244 AEQEPAAGDPLLV

-278 SSPGRPM
+278 STPGRPM

-296 GSPVLNEAGK
+296 GSPVLNEQGR

-326 SESVPFTALIRLRE
+326 SESVPFSSLIRLRE
-340 FSLEPNAFVRIRELE
+340 FSLEPNAYVRIRELE

-361 PLFDPAVAAAE
+361 PFFDPAVAAAE
-372 QTVLSQDYAQA
+372 QTVLNRDFAQA

-390 IDRHPND
+390 IERHPND

-420 ARLAAG
+420 ARLAAA
-426 YGPRDPEPRRFLCS
+426 YGPRDPEPRRFLAS
-440 LMLSMGRREEAV
+440 LMLMMGRPDEGG
-452 KALEEAFRLDPEDGD
+452 KALEEAFRLDPEDTD
-467 TAEGLGELLLS
+467 TAEALAELLMTV
-478 LGKYKEAERPADQAT
+478 GKYRDAIRPAEQAT
-493 KINPDSTRAWSVL
+493 KLNPDSTKAWSAL
-506 AAARLASGQVSAAR
+506 AASRLASGLVQPAR
-520 EAAEQATAKGPEDP
+520 EAAEQATAKGPDDP

-564 PADSRAWLN
+564 PSDARAWLN

-579 GSNQFE
+579 GADRFAE
-585 QAVGFAERATQL
+585 AVPFAERATQL

-617 PDEAAAALE
+617 PDDAAAALE
-626 KAKAAVPVSR
+626 KAKQLTPIPR

>member
-1 MKCLASSP
+1 MKRLDPCRFLLLGILSFSP
-9 PLPKAPFSNFS
+9 
-20 LRTVNRWLVPG
+20 VW
-31 LALLWMP
+31 
-38 FCSAAGEESTEGLWP
+38 AGEDPADLWP

-77 ARKLKARALDFS
+77 ARKLKARALDFA
-89 GRYAEAEQAAHAALE
+89 GRYAEAEQAALAALE
-104 VAPRDPEVQR
+104 LAPQDPEVQR

-129 KAALEE
+129 KSALEK
-135 AGQQGDSLS
+135 AGQLGDPLS
-144 GSLAA
+144 SSLAS
-149 MLRPDRMSVGTPA
+149 MLRPDRMSVGTPS
-162 PHISRALVQIL
+162 PHISRALAQIL
-173 DERENVIGSGCFLTE
+173 DDRGNVIGSGCFLTE
-188 DGLVLTAAHV
+188 NGLVLTAAHV
-198 VAGRDRI
+198 VAGRDQI
-205 SARNALGKIF
+205 SVRNALGKIF
-215 PVKEICPG
+215 PAREICPG
-223 DFSVDAVILR
+223 DFSADAVILK
-233 TGAEEQMFLRF
+233 TEAEDQMFLRWS
-244 ADQEPAPGDSLWV
+244 DQEPSAGDPLEV

-265 LPVTSR
+265 LPLTSR

-278 SSPGRPM
+278 SSTARPM

-296 GSPVLNEAGK
+296 GSPVLNEQGR

-326 SESVPFTALIRLRE
+326 SESVPFSSLIRLRE
-340 FSLEPNAFVRIRELE
+340 ASLEPHAFIRIRELE
-355 KWTGRS
+355 KWVGRS
-361 PLFDPAVAAAE
+361 PFFDPAVASAE
-372 QTVLSQDYAQA
+372 QTVLNQDFARA

-410 WGHPSEAEAD
+410 WGQPSEAEAD
-420 ARLAAG
+420 ARLAAA
-426 YGPRDPEPRRFLCS
+426 YGPREPEPRRFLCS
-440 LMLSMGRREEAV
+440 LMLSMGRKEEAC
-452 KALEEAFRLDPEDGD
+452 KALEEAFRLDPEDTD
-467 TAEGLGELLLS
+467 TAEGLAELLIS
-478 LGKYKEAERPADQAT
+478 IGKFKEAISPAEQAV
-493 KINPDSTRAWSVL
+493 KLNPESTRAWSVL
-506 AAARLASGQVSAAR
+506 AAARLATGQLPEARLAAE
-520 EAAEQATAKGPEDP
+520 EAATKGPEDP

-551 TAAVAAEKATKLA
+551 TAAVAAEKATQLA
-564 PADSRAWLN
+564 PSDSRAWLN

-579 GSNQFE
+579 GSDQFA
-585 QAVGFAERATQL
+585 QAVPFAERATQL

-626 KAKAAVPVSR
+626 KAKATAPVAR

>member
-1 MKCLASSP
+1 MIR
-9 PLPKAPFSNFS
+9 
-20 LRTVNRWLVPG
+20 LRFG
-31 LALLWMP
+31 LACLVL
-38 FCSAAGEESTEGLWP
+38 SVATAKGNGENDASGLWP
-53 PREGGKRAVVAAS
+53 PPSGGKRAVLAAS
-66 QALWWNKDNPE
+66 QQLWWNKDDPK
-77 ARKLKARALDFS
+77 ARINKARALDFS
-89 GRYAEAEQAAHAALE
+89 GRYAEAEQAALAALE
-104 VAPRDPEVQR
+104 VAPQDPEVQR

-129 KAALEE
+129 KTALEK
-135 AGQQGDSLS
+135 AGQLGDPLS
-144 GSLAA
+144 ASLAA

-162 PHISRALVQIL
+162 PHVSRALAQIL
-173 DERENVIGSGCFLTE
+173 DDRGNVIGSGCFLTD

-198 VAGRDRI
+198 VAGREEV
-205 SARNALGKIF
+205 SVRNALGKVF
-215 PVKEICPG
+215 PVKQICPG
-223 DFSVDAVILR
+223 DFSADAVILR
-233 TGAEEQMFLRF
+233 TEAEDQMFLRL
-244 ADQEPAPGDSLWV
+244 AEQEPSAGDSLFV

-278 SSPGRPM
+278 SAPGRPM

-296 GSPVLNEAGK
+296 GSPVLNEQGR
-306 LVGVASRGSLAVKG
+306 LVGIASRGSLAVKG

-326 SESVPFTALIRLRE
+326 SESVPFPALIRLRE
-340 FSLEPNAFVRIRELE
+340 FSLEPNAYVRIRELE

-361 PLFDPAVAAAE
+361 TFFDPAVATAE
-372 QTVLSQDYAQA
+372 QTVLNRDFSQA

-420 ARLAAG
+420 ARLAAA
-426 YGPRDPEPRRFLCS
+426 YGPRDPEPRRFLAS
-440 LMLSMGRREEAV
+440 LMLMMGRSEEGV
-452 KALEEAFRLDPEDGD
+452 KALEEAFRLDPEDAD
-467 TAEGLGELLLS
+467 TAEALAELLMTV
-478 LGKYKEAERPADQAT
+478 GKYREAIRPAEQAT
-493 KINPDSTRAWSVL
+493 KLNPDSPRAWSIL
-506 AAARLASGQVSAAR
+506 AASFLASGQVRPAR
-520 EAAEQATAKGPEDP
+520 EAAEQATLKGPEDP
-534 RAWIQLAACANA
+534 RAWVQLAACANA

-564 PADSRAWLN
+564 PADARAWLN

-579 GSNQFE
+579 GANQFA
-585 QAVGFAERATQL
+585 QAVPFAEKATQL

-626 KAKAAVPVSR
+626 KAKQVSPIPR

>member
-1 MKCLASSP
+1 MIVRLGAALGLFLA
-9 PLPKAPFSNFS
+9 A
-20 LRTVNRWLVPG
+20 T
-31 LALLWMP
+31 LAL
-38 FCSAAGEESTEGLWP
+38 AEEDADLWP
-53 PREGGKRAVVAAS
+53 PREGGKRAVMAAS
-66 QALWWNKDNPE
+66 QALWWNKDKPE
-77 ARKLKARALDFS
+77 ARKLKARALDFA
-89 GRYAEAEQAAHAALE
+89 GRYAEAEQAALAALE
-104 VAPRDPEVQR
+104 VAPQDPEVQR

-129 KAALEE
+129 QTALEK
-135 AGQQGDSLS
+135 AGQLGDPLS
-144 GSLAA
+144 ASLAA
-149 MLRPDRMSVGTPA
+149 MLRPDRMTVGAPA
-162 PHISRALVQIL
+162 PHVSRALAQIL
-173 DERENVIGSGCFLTE
+173 DNRGNVIGSGCFLTD

-198 VAGRDRI
+198 VAGREEV
-205 SARNALGKIF
+205 SVRNALGKIF
-215 PVKEICPG
+215 SVKQICPG
-223 DFSVDAVILR
+223 DFSADAVILR
-233 TGAEEQMFLRF
+233 TEAEDQMFLRL
-244 ADQEPAPGDSLWV
+244 AEQEPAAGDPLLV

-278 SSPGRPM
+278 SAPGRPM

-296 GSPVLNEAGK
+296 GSPVLNEQGR

-326 SESVPFTALIRLRE
+326 SESVPFPSLIRLRE
-340 FSLEPNAFVRIRELE
+340 FSLEPNAYVRIRELE

-361 PLFDPAVAAAE
+361 PFFDPAVAAAE
-372 QTVLSQDYAQA
+372 QTVLNRDFAQA

-390 IDRHPND
+390 IERHPND

-420 ARLAAG
+420 ARLAAA
-426 YGPRDPEPRRFLCS
+426 YGPRDPEPRRFLAS
-440 LMLSMGRREEAV
+440 LMLMMGRPDEGV
-452 KALEEAFRLDPEDGD
+452 KALEEAFRLDPEDTD
-467 TAEGLGELLLS
+467 TAEALAELLMTM
-478 LGKYKEAERPADQAT
+478 GKYREAIRPADQAT
-493 KINPDSTRAWSVL
+493 KLNPDSTKAWSAL
-506 AAARLASGQVSAAR
+506 AASRLASGLVQPAR
-520 EAAEQATAKGPEDP
+520 EAAEQATAKGPDDP

-564 PADSRAWLN
+564 PSDARAWLN

-579 GSNQFE
+579 GADRFAE
-585 QAVGFAERATQL
+585 AVPFAERATQL

-617 PDEAAAALE
+617 PDDAAAALE
-626 KAKAAVPVSR
+626 KAKQLTPIPR